1 MHPTSVL
8 CWSSSWSRP
17 WRPALLGHTSFRCT
31 LKLYRE
37 NALEEHLINSFN
49 NCLLPSFSLPGEP
62 FPAAGYVPLNGLS
75 TSGCWEADRVFP
87 CICSP
92 WLYSRACE
100 WHLSVLSCS
109 LCIPDSPTLLSS
121 HQPLWTLPSL
131 PRLLVALDSWTADSA
146 A

>member
-1 MHPTSVL
+1 MKPRGGSLDSVHPTSML

-17 WRPALLGHTSFRCT
+17 WRPALLGHTSFRRT

-37 NALEEHLINSFN
+37 NALEEHLINSLN

-62 FPAAGYVPLNGLS
+62 FPAAGYIPSNGLS

-92 WLYSRACE
+92 WLYSRAWE
-100 WHLSVLSCS
+100 WHLIVLSCS
-109 LCIPDSPTLLSS
+109 LCIPDSPTRSF
-121 HQPLWTLPSL
+121 PLTNPYGLSL
-131 PRLLVALDSWTADSA
+131 PCPISW
-146 A
+146 